1 MRGKPRYNKMEE
13 AQLIRFDNKRVEVVD
28 ELLNNLFI
36 VLIKLIDRSFYDAFV
51 KIFINICLA
60 KEFNEF
66 IILIKLMKIFVL
78 LLLKLER
85 QDDAI
90 RVYEFL
96 RDICEDTQNNSI
108 SMDVYESL
116 GKLLQES
123 GEYEKAIVCFK
134 KLLQIAWAENDM
146 LMETKAYE
154 CLSIQHFYLQ

>member
-1 MRGKPRYNKMEE
+1 MEE
-13 AQLIRFDNKRVEVVD
+13 AQVIQFDNKRIHIID

-36 VLIKLIDRSFYDAFV
+36 VHVKLIDRAFYDAFI
-51 KIFINICLA
+51 KIFTNICLA

-66 IILIKLMKIFVL
+66 IVLISHMKIFVL

-85 QDDAI
+85 QNDAI
-90 RVYEFL
+90 KVYEFL
-96 RDICEDTQNNSI
+96 RDVTEDTQNNSI
-108 SMDVYESL
+108 SMDIYESL
-116 GKLLQES
+116 GKLLQDN

-154 CLSIQHFYLQ
+154 CLSIQHFYL